1 MLAIRNP
8 DAVGRISHAHIRELV
23 ELRFA
28 ALGEYEGPYRP
39 DTHGWF
45 VVLDAEDDPAST
57 PAVGC
62 PELLRDDDGV
72 IYGQAGFL
80 AYEWGTDYGDCYELI
95 RVVGGVAIA
104 IFIPKPV
111 QHSDLL
117 KLCESLTEFTP
128 Q

>member
-8 DAVGRISHAHIRELV
+8 DAVGRISDAHIRELV
-23 ELRFA
+23 ELRFTM
-28 ALGEYEGPYRP
+28 LGEYEAPYQP

-45 VVLDAEDDPAST
+45 VVFDPEDGPSSGL
-57 PAVGC
+57 PVGC
-62 PELLRDDDGV
+62 PDLLVDDDGV
-72 IYGQAGFL
+72 AFGEAGFL
-80 AYEWGTDYGDCYELI
+80 AYEWIADDGDCYELV

-111 QHSDLL
+111 QHAGLRQ
-117 KLCESLTEFTP
+117 LCEALAESVA